1 MALLPNSDWLSFVR
15 EHLRVAGIRPEREA
29 EIAEDLARQLDDAYR
44 DALARGAAE
53 SEARAVAKR
62 HIADWNK
69 LGRSLSRLETHK
81 MSSITQWQNNA
92 EDRDLRKRGH
102 FTWLSDLRQ
111 DIFYGLRVLRKSPGF
126 TAIAVLTLA
135 LGIGANTAIFSL
147 IDAVM
152 LKSLPVNDP
161 ASLVVLQW
169 SARQSPN
176 IHSSSSYGDC
186 PTNFGGANSN
196 GCSLS
201 KPFLED
207 VRAKTDVFSGLAEFA
222 SGGRLNLS
230 GNGPASLINT
240 QYVSGDYF
248 QTLGIGAAVGR
259 TIQPGDD
266 TPSGDPVLVLN
277 YSYWKNTLGGD
288 ASVIGKTIHLNNL
301 PFTIAGVAEPRF
313 VSLTPG
319 NVYDAWVPMAQ
330 RPRLRTR
337 WNPRQDDAG
346 SWWIVAVGRLKP
358 GVMRAEAQSKISLL
372 FFNDLVHG
380 EKTMSKA
387 EDAPAITLMP
397 AQNGLTGAR
406 RRLSAPL
413 YVLMAAVGVV
423 LLIACANVAGLM
435 LARATSRQREIAVR
449 LALGAGRARIVRQLL
464 TESLTLSITGGILG
478 ILLAFWSARALLT
491 FLSSTSSRPV
501 GFSAEIDFRVLAF
514 TIGASV
520 LTGILF
526 GLAPALRSMRVDLT
540 PSLKEGAG
548 KGSSSGH
555 AGRGRF
561 STGNMLVVAQV
572 ALTVVVLVGAGL
584 LVRTLENLKNIDPGF
599 ATQNVLNFSVDSTL
613 TGYKGTRLAA
623 LYSDLRDRFNAIPGV
638 ISASYSESTLL
649 SGSLSTTGFHLPG
662 TGPTTETDADWLPVG
677 PSFFETLR
685 IGLVAGRNFTLPEY
699 MTSAEVEASPDHSS
713 KAVAPAIVNESF
725 AHKYFPN
732 VDPLGKPFGAD
743 TDEMVAK
750 YSADNP
756 KYQRNPGWIIIGV
769 VRDARY
775 NSLRRE
781 VNPTMYVPIGEGGS
795 FELRTAGNPL
805 AVVSAVRDVVRQAGT
820 DMPIS
825 DIKTESKQI
834 DDLLFQ
840 ERMIARLSSLFAILA
855 LLLACI
861 GLFGLLSYEVSQRTR
876 EIGIRMAL
884 GAQAKDVLRNVIGH
898 GIVLAAIGAAIGTA
912 ASFAVTRYLGTML
925 FNVKLSDPITLIGV
939 KLIAADC
946 CAVCLLCAGAARD
959 ARGSVGGVAL
969 RIKTNEFSKPQARL
983 PAALIDGALLQDQC
997 ALRGGPGCNKP
1008 GARQRKESLRQ
1019 PQT

>member
-1 MALLPNSDWLSFVR
+1 MPLLSASDWLAFVR
-15 EHLRVAGIRPEREA
+15 EHLRLSGIRPEREA

-44 DALARGAAE
+44 EAVARGGAE
-53 SEARAVAKR
+53 TEARAVAKR
-62 HIADWNK
+62 HVADWTK

-81 MSSITQWQNNA
+81 MSSVTQWQNRA
-92 EDRDLRKRGH
+92 ENNDLRKRGH
-102 FTWLSDLRQ
+102 FTWLTDLRQ
-111 DIFYGLRVLRKSPGF
+111 DVFYGLRVLRKSPGF

-161 ASLVVLQW
+161 ASLVVLKW
-169 SARQSPN
+169 SARNSPN

-186 PTNFGGANSN
+186 VTNFGGANSN

-207 VRAKTDVFSGLAEFA
+207 VRAKTDVFSSIAEFA

-230 GNGPASLINT
+230 GNGPASLINS

-266 TPSGDPVLVLN
+266 NASAEPVVVLN
-277 YSYWKNTLGGD
+277 YGYWKSTLGGD
-288 ASVIGKTIHLNNL
+288 TSVVGKTIHLNNL
-301 PFTIAGVAEPRF
+301 PFTIVGVAEPRF

-319 NVYDAWVPMAQ
+319 NVYDAWIPLAE
-330 RPRLRTR
+330 RPRLRQR
-337 WNPRQDDAG
+337 WTPRSDDAG
-346 SWWIVAVGRLKP
+346 SWWLVAVGRLKP
-358 GVMRAEAQSKISLL
+358 GVSRSQAQSTISLL

-380 EKTMSKA
+380 EKTVSKA
-387 EDAPAITLMP
+387 EDAPAITLLP
-397 AQNGLTGAR
+397 AQSGLTGAR
-406 RRLSAPL
+406 GRLSAPL

-435 LARATSRQREIAVR
+435 LARASARQKEMAVR

-464 TESLTLSITGGILG
+464 TESLTLSIAGGILG
-478 ILLAFWSARALLT
+478 IVLAFWSARALLA
-491 FLSSTSSRPV
+491 FLSSTSTRPV
-501 GFSAEIDFRVLAF
+501 GFSAEIDLRVLAF
-514 TIGASV
+514 TIGATL

-540 PSLKEGAG
+540 PALKEGAG
-548 KGSSSGH
+548 KGSASGH
-555 AGRGRF
+555 AGRSRL
-561 STGNMLVVAQV
+561 SAGNMLVVAQV

-599 ATQNVLNFSVDSTL
+599 ATQNVLNFNVDSTL
-613 TGYKGTRLAA
+613 TNYKGARLAA
-623 LYSDLRDRFNAIPGV
+623 LYNDLRDRFSAIPGV
-638 ISASYSESTLL
+638 LAVSYSESTLL
-649 SGSLSTTGFHLPG
+649 GGSLSTTGFHLPG
-662 TGPTTETDADWLPVG
+662 TPPLTETNADWLPVG
-677 PSFFETLR
+677 PNFFETLR
-685 IGLVAGRNFTLPEY
+685 IGLVAGRNFTAPEY
-699 MTSAEVEASPDHSS
+699 MESAEVNASPDHTS
-713 KAVAPAIVNESF
+713 KTVSPAIVNEAF
-725 AHKYFPN
+725 ARAYFPN

-743 TDEMVAK
+743 TDEQVAK

-756 KYQRNPGWIIIGV
+756 KYQRSPGWIIVGV

-781 VNPTMYVPIGEGGS
+781 VKPTMYVPIGDGGS

-805 AVVSAVRDVVRQAGT
+805 AVVSAVREIVRQAGS

-825 DIKTESKQI
+825 DLKTESKQI

-840 ERMIARLSSLFAILA
+840 ERLIARLSSLFAILA

-861 GLFGLLSYEVSQRTR
+861 GLFGLLSYEVTQRTR

-884 GAQAKDVLRNVIGH
+884 GAQARDVLRNVIGH
-898 GIVLAAIGAAIGTA
+898 GIVLAVIGAAFGTA

-925 FNVKLSDPITLIGV
+925 FNVKLGDPVTLVGV
-939 KLIAADC
+939 TS
-946 CAVCLLCAGAARD
+946 LLLVVALVACYVPARRATRVD
-959 ARGSVGGVAL
+959 PLVAL
-969 RIKTNEFSKPQARL
+969 RYE
-983 PAALIDGALLQDQC
+983 
-997 ALRGGPGCNKP
+997 
-1008 GARQRKESLRQ
+1008 
-1019 PQT
+1019 